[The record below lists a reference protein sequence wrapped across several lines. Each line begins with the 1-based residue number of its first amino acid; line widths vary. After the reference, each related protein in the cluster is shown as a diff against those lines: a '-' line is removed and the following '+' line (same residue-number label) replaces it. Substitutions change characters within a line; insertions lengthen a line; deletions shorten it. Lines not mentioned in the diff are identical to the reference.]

1 MSEAGGAADEGR
13 ATTGGYPADGRH
25 GSAPDAH
32 AVWEWGP
39 SECAGTQMPAAVRA
53 GLAQRPPRAAPPIAA
68 AAAAAAAPAIAAA
81 AAATAT
87 AAGVKAMCVAATAA
101 TGAAAT
107 GGIATG
113 AAATGGAK
121 GDGDGAGA
129 PQPAPNM
136 AIRPRAAAST

>member
-68 AAAAAAAPAIAAA
+68 AAAAAAPAIAAA

-107 GGIATG
+107 GGTATG

>member
-53 GLAQRPPRAAPPIAA
+53 GLAQRPPRAAPPIA

>member
-68 AAAAAAAPAIAAA
+68 AAAAAAPAIAAA

-107 GGIATG
+107 GGIAIG

>member
-68 AAAAAAAPAIAAA
+68 AAAAAAPAIAAA

-107 GGIATG
+107 GGTATG

-136 AIRPRAAAST
+136 AIRPSAAAST